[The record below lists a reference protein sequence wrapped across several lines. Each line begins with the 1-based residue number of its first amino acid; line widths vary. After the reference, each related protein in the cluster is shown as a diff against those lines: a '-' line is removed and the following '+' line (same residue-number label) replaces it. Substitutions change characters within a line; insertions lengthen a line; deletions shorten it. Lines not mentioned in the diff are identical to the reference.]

1 MDRLDLAKS
10 SKFTRGE
17 KCIFIHLILTFV
29 LIILSIVI
37 YFVHLCL
44 INHPGN
50 SYLNTR
56 RSVAVRE
63 VFKEVTTPDYLPIGV
78 LYLSTNPIR
87 AVCNTIL
94 FREKWSIAPAHCVII
109 RSDPSL
115 VQLLPKWGIK
125 FRTSDLK
132 IIVTKIRRSIAHPH
146 FNRDDFSN
154 NIGLLEHT
162 VSVPIH
168 QYISKY
174 QYNIVLFNL
183 IPKF

>member
-1 MDRLDLAKS
+1 MPIMDRFDLAKS

-29 LIILSIVI
+29 LIILSIII
-37 YFVHLCL
+37 YFVHLCI

-56 RSVAVRE
+56 RLVSLQE
-63 VFKEVTTPDYLPIGV
+63 GIKEITTPDYLPIGV
-78 LYLSTNPIR
+78 LYLNTNPIR
-87 AVCNTIL
+87 VICNTIL

-115 VQLLPKWGIK
+115 AALLPKWEIK
-125 FRTSDLK
+125 FKTADLK
-132 IIVTKIRRSIAHPH
+132 FKVTKIRRSIAHPH

-154 NIGLLEHT
+154 NVGLLEHT

-168 QYISKY
+168 QYI
-174 QYNIVLFNL
+174 N
-183 IPKF
+183 P